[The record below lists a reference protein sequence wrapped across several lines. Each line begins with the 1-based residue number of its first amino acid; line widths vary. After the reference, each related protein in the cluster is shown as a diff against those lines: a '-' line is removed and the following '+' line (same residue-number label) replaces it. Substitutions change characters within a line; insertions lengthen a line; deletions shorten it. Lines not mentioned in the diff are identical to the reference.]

1 VDEKGEPMVVYHG
14 TPHGFEA
21 FSPGGAENRW
31 GSSVYF
37 SGSPKD
43 VRLNYA
49 RSEGP
54 DITARTERAAEQIE
68 SLHDIDPDD
77 VFNAARDVLRLPEYN
92 AAQDGKYA
100 HRRSEIENL
109 VENGDI
115 EGLSDAIGEAI
126 TEQVARRW
134 VEGEGAFRT
143 IPVHLKMD
151 NPVYLDPS
159 GKKGTTTFEI
169 ETVWDDLGE
178 EVIEETGSGIDL
190 LKALDDEAVGW
201 NAESEVESI
210 KGDIMD
216 DLLDGTLTA
225 VELDEAVNSKHIYD
239 PDTGDLAA
247 GDFLK
252 EVFRRLGHDGI
263 VADAHHFFGPKRLP
277 GGYATTGMEGVDKGT
292 YHYMV
297 FDPTQIKSATGNVGT
312 YDPKDPRIAYGIA
325 GAAAAADED

>member
-1 VDEKGEPMVVYHG
+1 
-14 TPHGFEA
+14 
-21 FSPGGAENRW
+21 
-31 GSSVYF
+31 
-37 SGSPKD
+37 
-43 VRLNYA
+43 
-49 RSEGP
+49 
-54 DITARTERAAEQIE
+54 
-68 SLHDIDPDD
+68 
-77 VFNAARDVLRLPEYN
+77 
-92 AAQDGKYA
+92 
-100 HRRSEIENL
+100 
-109 VENGDI
+109 
-115 EGLSDAIGEAI
+115 
-126 TEQVARRW
+126 
-134 VEGEGAFRT
+134 
-143 IPVHLKMD
+143 MD

-239 PDTGDLAA
+239 PETGELAA